1 MIRIVTTGRLQRLEQ
16 EADQARTRVREVQAQ
31 ADTALGRHVHNAV
44 ELTARTV
51 QAEAA
56 ASAARWDKDI
66 AETEAKRLRE
76 HVVEL
81 QVALERAEATTDE
94 VGVLL
99 SGAMKEL
106 SVSRQELLLKD
117 IEVRRLREELR
128 GEPVEGWSL
137 TLLLHHGEPHTIY
150 ASRED
155 AHADT
160 ATHGLPTDHVW
171 KPCDD
176 RPASAFTWRC
186 EAFIYNSFSNSFRR
200 FPMPVPKQ
208 IEGAA

>member
-1 MIRIVTTGRLQRLEQ
+1 MIRIVTTGHLHRLEQ
-16 EADQARTRVREVQAQ
+16 NADRAHTRVREVRVQ
-31 ADTALGRHVHNAV
+31 ADTALGRHVHNAI
-44 ELTARTV
+44 ELTARAE

-56 ASAARWDKDI
+56 ASAARWDKDT
-66 AETEAKRLRE
+66 AETEAKRLRKQIG
-76 HVVEL
+76 EL
-81 QVALERAEATTDE
+81 EAALERAEATTDE

-99 SGAMKEL
+99 SHAIDAL
-106 SVSRQELLLKD
+106 SAAQQELLLKD
-117 IEVRRLREELR
+117 SEIRRLREELE
-128 GEPVEGWSL
+128 GETMEGRTL
-137 TLLLHHGEPHTIY
+137 TVLLHHGEPHTIY

-160 ATHGLPTDHVW
+160 ATHGMHVW

-186 EAFIYNSFSNSFRR
+186 EAFIYNPVSNGFRR
-200 FPMPVPKQ
+200 LHMPAPKQ